1 MQHFSCL
8 SACTAPASSSSS
20 RRPRITQSTSGSRA
34 HRPPRAQSRR
44 APGDSEAR
52 GLVGV
57 RILELRE
64 PERVARGEF
73 DDVLKLCADLG
84 LVVTLSLRH
93 PLDPRLVELF
103 ERNTGVFFLIDHLGT
118 GFAPPI
124 LGYRPT
130 KPFEHIDAVIS
141 LARYSNI
148 GLKLTGAPSLSVD
161 AYPFRDIWQPITRL
175 VDAFGAERVY
185 WGSDYSRTAALHSYH
200 DGRYYLAEIPGWT
213 RTTRPHLRRSARE
226 STRLA
231 SVGPGE

>member
-1 MQHFSCL
+1 MPNLGEHL
-8 SACTAPASSSSS
+8 ETAK
-20 RRPRITQSTSGSRA
+20 
-34 HRPPRAQSRR
+34 
-44 APGDSEAR
+44 AR

-200 DGRYYLAEIPGWT
+200 DGRYYLAEIPGLGQEQLGLIYGEALANQLDWH
-213 RTTRPHLRRSARE
+213 PSVPE
-226 STRLA
+226 SER
-231 SVGPGE
+231 